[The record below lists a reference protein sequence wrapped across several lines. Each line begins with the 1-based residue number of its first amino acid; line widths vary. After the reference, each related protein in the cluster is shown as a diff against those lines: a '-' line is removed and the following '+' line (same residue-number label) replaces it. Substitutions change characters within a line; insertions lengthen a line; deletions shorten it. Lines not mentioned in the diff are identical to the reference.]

1 MFFELTKAS
10 VSWDSHGVVWKCS
23 AFSIHTDSGARGAVG
38 ITGRSLSW
46 AAAQGMAVLQQ
57 GCCPWSSAP
66 TGAAGFEVCHC
77 PAFKSHH
84 GWGALFLHAGCC
96 VTPRIADGFAHM
108 LLCWRDGLCSHRR
121 AFCLRKG
128 RERLVLEPFMCLW
141 PGLTWAL

>member
-10 VSWDSHGVVWKCS
+10 ISWDSHGVVWKCS
-23 AFSIHTDSGARGAVG
+23 AFSIHTDSRARGAAG

-46 AAAQGMAVLQQ
+46 AAAQDMAVPQQ

-84 GWGALFLHAGCC
+84 GWGALFLHAGCR

-108 LLCWRDGLCSHRR
+108 LLFWRDGLCSHRR

-128 RERLVLEPFMCLW
+128 RERGWFSSHSCVF
-141 PGLTWAL
+141 GLG

>member
-1 MFFELTKAS
+1 MFFGLTKAS

-23 AFSIHTDSGARGAVG
+23 AFSIHTDSGARGAAG

-46 AAAQGMAVLQQ
+46 AAAQGMAVPQQ

-84 GWGALFLHAGCC
+84 GWGALFLHAGCR
-96 VTPRIADGFAHM
+96 VTSRIADGFAHM

-128 RERLVLEPFMCLW
+128 RERGWFSSHSCVF
-141 PGLTWAL
+141 GLG

>member
-10 VSWDSHGVVWKCS
+10 ISWDSHGVVWKCS
-23 AFSIHTDSGARGAVG
+23 AFSIHTDSGARGAAG

-46 AAAQGMAVLQQ
+46 AAAQGMAVPQQ

-84 GWGALFLHAGCC
+84 GWGALFLHAGCR

-108 LLCWRDGLCSHRR
+108 LLFWRDGLCSHRR

-128 RERLVLEPFMCLW
+128 RERGWFSSHSCVF
-141 PGLTWAL
+141 GLG